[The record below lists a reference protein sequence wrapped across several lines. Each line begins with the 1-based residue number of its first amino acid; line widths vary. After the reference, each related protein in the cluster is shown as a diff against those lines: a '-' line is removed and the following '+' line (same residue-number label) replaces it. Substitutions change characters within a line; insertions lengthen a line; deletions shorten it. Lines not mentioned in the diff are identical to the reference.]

1 MRTDGLELRAQ
12 NLNEFNRS
20 VIRTSALSD
29 TRVVSA
35 QPASARPRLRLVE
48 PNAHGSTWFCSHCGE
63 RLGATSPN
71 PIPRVCPTCEL
82 GLLLQT
88 DTSAAPEPDDAF
100 LIVDSS
106 LSVQAVSERAESQL
120 GIREQQAINRHV
132 TELLIP
138 GDTEASSDSLA
149 VAITRAAG
157 GDAAEGRFGVRP
169 SHTFGVRMLAR
180 IAACG
185 PPLAALLV
193 LDQPTG
199 AN

>member
-1 MRTDGLELRAQ
+1 LH
-12 NLNEFNRS
+12 EFNRPL
-20 VIRTSALSD
+20 IRAGAVSD
-29 TRVVSA
+29 TDWVSA
-35 QPASARPRLRLVE
+35 QPAFARPRLRLVE

-63 RLGATSPN
+63 RLDASSPR

-88 DTSAAPEPDDAF
+88 DTCAAPEPDDAF

-106 LSVQAVSERAESQL
+106 LSVQAVSARAESQL

-138 GDTEASSDSLA
+138 GDAQASSGSLA

-157 GDAAEGRFGVRP
+157 GDATDGRFGVRP
-169 SHTFGVRMLAR
+169 SHTFGVRLLAR

>member
-1 MRTDGLELRAQ
+1 LHEI
-12 NLNEFNRS
+12 NRPLKRIPA
-20 VIRTSALSD
+20 VSD
-29 TRVVSA
+29 TAWVSA
-35 QPASARPRLRLVE
+35 QPAVSRPRLRLVE
-48 PNAHGSTWFCSHCGE
+48 PDAHGSTWFCGHCGE
-63 RLGATSPN
+63 RFDASSPN

-88 DTSAAPEPDDAF
+88 DTGAAPEPGDAF

-106 LSVQAVSERAESQL
+106 LSVQAVSARAESQL
-120 GIREQQAINRHV
+120 GICEQQAINRHV
-132 TELLIP
+132 MELLIP
-138 GDTEASSDSLA
+138 GDAEAAADSLA

-169 SHTFGVRMLAR
+169 SHVFGVRMLAR
-180 IAACG
+180 ITACG